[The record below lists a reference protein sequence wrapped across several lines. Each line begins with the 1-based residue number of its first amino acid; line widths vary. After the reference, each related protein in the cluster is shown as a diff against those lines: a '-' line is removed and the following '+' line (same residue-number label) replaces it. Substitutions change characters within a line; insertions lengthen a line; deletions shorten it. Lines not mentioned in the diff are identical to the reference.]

1 VRLLLRR
8 PSVWIALV
16 SIVVAGLVFR
26 ARARGPVVET
36 VLASRSDIEQ
46 HVIASGRVWVV
57 TRVQLSAQ
65 IAGRVVSVRAVEG
78 QRVKAGDLVV
88 QLDDSEARSAVAQAK
103 AAVSQAAGRVD
114 QLRKVGAIVATEASR
129 QAQTKL
135 VRAQTDLA
143 RIEELAASRVVS
155 RAELE
160 EARRTVEI
168 ARAEKSAADA
178 QQIAASPAG
187 ADSRVALSALVQS
200 QAQLST
206 ATVRLGQTRIVAQQD
221 GIILSR
227 MVEPGSTVQPGT
239 TLLEMAADGETQ
251 LLIEPDERNLAWM
264 RVGQKARAS
273 ADAYPQDLFD
283 AEVSYIA
290 PSVDPQRGSIEV
302 RLRVANPPGFLKP
315 DMTVSVDMTVAS
327 KPKVITVPSEA
338 VRGAATPAPWVF
350 LVEEGRVA
358 RRAVTLG
365 IRGDGRTEI
374 TSGLDDGAEAVLSTD
389 RPLAPGQRVRPRRG
403 DR

>member
-1 VRLLLRR
+1 
-8 PSVWIALV
+8 
-16 SIVVAGLVFR
+16 
-26 ARARGPVVET
+26 
-36 VLASRSDIEQ
+36 
-46 HVIASGRVWVV
+46 
-57 TRVQLSAQ
+57 
-65 IAGRVVSVRAVEG
+65 VEG

-206 ATVRLGQTRIVAQQD
+206 ATVRLGQTRIVAQQN

-338 VRGAATPAPWVF
+338 VRGASTPAPWVL

-374 TSGLDDGAEAVLSTD
+374 TSGLDDGAEVVLSTD
-389 RPLAPGQRVRPRRG
+389 PTLAPGQRVRPRRG